1 MAIARKSSAPRKAR
15 VTQETIARN
24 LGVDRTTVSICLGNS
39 PLARNMR
46 QQTREMILAE
56 AARLN
61 YRPNF
66 FATQLRRRQSNVI
79 LACAMRLQDYHSSL
93 ILEAFEAAAAD
104 RGYRVIVSCLA
115 NAHIPSEMVRD
126 IIGPHGVSSL
136 ALITRAAD
144 WFPDRVLR
152 SYLNE
157 EVGIVLVGRQH
168 ADARIAQVYVDEE
181 KCAELAVQHLTT
193 RFGRRLCIVAAERRE
208 QEIEPGHPGMQLRVV
223 RYQEQRIRILQGRL
237 RQLGLPA
244 ARVLR
249 VPRVEDDR
257 RPGETARVVREVL
270 AAGRLPGA
278 FVCLSDVLAWG
289 VLQGLAGTTVSA
301 GRDVGVLGYDDI
313 FPSMA
318 MTPSLTAIHQPAR
331 RLGTIGAELLIA
343 ASSNDSGG
351 PKSRML
357 APRLTVRESTGGQ
370 ARYPAG
376 ISR

>member
-1 MAIARKSSAPRKAR
+1 MTAALKSSPPHKAR

-46 QQTREMILAE
+46 RQTREMILAE

-66 FATQLRRRQSNVI
+66 FATQLRRQQSNVI

-115 NAHIPSEMVRD
+115 NATRPSEMVRD
-126 IIGPHGVSSL
+126 ILGPHAVSSL

-144 WFPDRVLR
+144 WFPDKVLR
-152 SYLNE
+152 SYLDE
-157 EVGIVLVGRQH
+157 GVRIVLVGRQH
-168 ADARIAQVYVDEE
+168 ADPRIAQVFVDEE
-181 KCAELAVQHLTT
+181 KCAELALRHLSS
-193 RFGRRLCIVAAERRE
+193 RFGRRFCIVAAEKRE
-208 QEIEPGHPGMQLRVV
+208 QEIEPGHPGLQLRVV

-237 RQLGLPA
+237 KKLGLPA

-249 VPRVEDDR
+249 VPRVDDDR
-257 RPGETARVVREVL
+257 RPGETARVIRGVL
-270 AAGRLPGA
+270 SAGRLPEA

-289 VLQGLAGTTVSA
+289 VLQGLAGTSVSV

-331 RLGTIGAELLIA
+331 RLGTIGAELLIDA
-343 ASSNDSGG
+343 ASRRNPG
-351 PKSRML
+351 PQSSKL
-357 APRLTVRESTGGQ
+357 APRLTVRESTGG
-370 ARYPAG
+370 
-376 ISR
+376 